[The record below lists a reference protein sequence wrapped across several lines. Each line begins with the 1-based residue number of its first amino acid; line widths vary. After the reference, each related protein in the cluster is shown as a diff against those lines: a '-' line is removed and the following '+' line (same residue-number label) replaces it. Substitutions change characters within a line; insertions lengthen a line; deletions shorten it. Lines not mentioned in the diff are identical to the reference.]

1 MVGQRLDEEQLDVRI
16 VYEMT
21 YFVIVVWID
30 EPFRIVLVALT
41 VESDFPILVNISA
54 ALLGSIVLPNLEGTR
69 QCNRGRLLKPQIAM
83 TQIEF

>member
-1 MVGQRLDEEQLDVRI
+1 M
-16 VYEMT
+16 
-21 YFVIVVWID
+21 
-30 EPFRIVLVALT
+30 T

>member
-1 MVGQRLDEEQLDVRI
+1 
-16 VYEMT
+16 MT

-69 QCNRGRLLKPQIAM
+69 QCNRGAIV
-83 TQIEF
+83 

>member
-69 QCNRGRLLKPQIAM
+69 QCNRGAIA
-83 TQIEF
+83 